1 MPIINHKGDLLL
13 NCTLCLIFG
22 ELLKLELRSTARSV
36 SLMTADNEPA
46 SYILRIQRDDLERQ
60 LYSQRIFYVSIKRDW
75 LRNTNLLFIKK
86 AAFIGS
92 GIIDRFISLSGLRE
106 DEKKICLENNYY
118 GKIELAKLMRFY
130 PALAIEDT
138 PIGGQNLLALHG
150 ASMPRSDA
158 LHIERLVRSRLI
170 IL

>member
-1 MPIINHKGDLLL
+1 M
-13 NCTLCLIFG
+13 
-22 ELLKLELRSTARSV
+22 
-36 SLMTADNEPA
+36 MADNEPA
-46 SYILRIQRDDLERQ
+46 NYILRIQREDLERQ
-60 LYSQRIFYVSIKRDW
+60 LYSQRILYVSIKRDW

-92 GIIDRFISLSGLRE
+92 GTIDRFISMSELTE

-118 GKIELAKLMRFY
+118 GKIELAKLTRFY
-130 PALAIEDT
+130 PALAIEHT
-138 PIGGQNLLALHG
+138 AIQGQNLLALHG
-150 ASMPRSDA
+150 AGMPRSDA

>member
-1 MPIINHKGDLLL
+1 M
-13 NCTLCLIFG
+13 
-22 ELLKLELRSTARSV
+22 
-36 SLMTADNEPA
+36 MTADNEPA
-46 SYILRIQRDDLERQ
+46 NFILRVQGDDLERQ
-60 LYSQRIFYVSIKRDW
+60 LYSQRILYVSIKRKW

-92 GIIDRFISLSGLRE
+92 GTIDRFISMSGLTE
-106 DEKKICLENNYY
+106 AEKKMCLENNYY
-118 GKIELAKLMRFY
+118 GKIELAKLVRFY

-138 PIGGQNLLALHG
+138 PIRGQNLLALHG
-150 ASMPRSDA
+150 ASIPRSYA

>member
-1 MPIINHKGDLLL
+1 
-13 NCTLCLIFG
+13 
-22 ELLKLELRSTARSV
+22 
-36 SLMTADNEPA
+36 MTAHNEPA
-46 SYILRIQRDDLERQ
+46 NYILRIQTEDLERQ
-60 LYSQRIFYVSIKRDW
+60 LYSQRILYVSIKRKW

-92 GIIDRFISLSGLRE
+92 GVIDRFISISGLTE
-106 DEKKICLENNYY
+106 AEKMICLENNYY

-130 PALAIEDT
+130 PALPIEHT
-138 PIGGQNLLALHG
+138 PIRGQNLLALHG
-150 ASMPRSDA
+150 ASMPRSDV

>member
-1 MPIINHKGDLLL
+1 M
-13 NCTLCLIFG
+13 
-22 ELLKLELRSTARSV
+22 
-36 SLMTADNEPA
+36 ADNEPA
-46 SYILRIQRDDLERQ
+46 NYILRIQREDLERQ
-60 LYSQRIFYVSIKRDW
+60 LYSQRILYVSIKRDW

-92 GIIDRFISLSGLRE
+92 GTIDRFISMSELTE
-106 DEKKICLENNYY
+106 DEKKICLENNYF
-118 GKIELAKLMRFY
+118 GKIELAKLTRFY
-130 PALAIEDT
+130 PALAIEHT
-138 PIGGQNLLALHG
+138 AIQGQNLLALHG

>member
-1 MPIINHKGDLLL
+1 
-13 NCTLCLIFG
+13 
-22 ELLKLELRSTARSV
+22 
-36 SLMTADNEPA
+36 MTADNESA
-46 SYILRIQRDDLERQ
+46 NYILRLQGDNVERQ
-60 LYSQRIFYVSIKRDW
+60 LYSQRILYVSIKREW

-92 GIIDRFISLSGLRE
+92 GTIERFISIGGLTE
-106 DEKKICLENNYY
+106 AEKKLCLENNYY
-118 GKIELAKLMRFY
+118 GKIELAKLIRFF

-138 PIGGQNLLALHG
+138 PIRGQNLLALHG

-158 LHIERLVRSRLI
+158 LNIERLVRSRLI